1 MESKILI
8 CMLFYNIVFEN
19 RRFNLIVF
27 YWYDGRFRIIFIE
40 IKIVYFGINGKK
52 DSFLI
57 YYCKNDK
64 I

>member
-8 CMLFYNIVFEN
+8 CMLLYNIASEN
-19 RRFNLIVF
+19 RRFNLIAL
-27 YWYDGRFRIIFIE
+27 YWHDGRSRITPIE
-40 IKIVYFGINGKK
+40 TKIVYSGINGKK
-52 DSFLI
+52 DSFSI